1 MTGDLRIIQTGAG
14 PVVPIVDI
22 AAGIG
27 YTRSAI
33 SKMIKRYPEAFN
45 GLSVIQP
52 VETGNRGVQHMICL
66 TREGV
71 DQLLVRLE
79 PASTTKPE
87 LREKV
92 QALKERAFS
101 SRPAALPAPQPV
113 TSPLIDS
120 LNRNADIADIL
131 VDRYNYQPEVAR
143 SLAMAAVVEECGES
157 ALVFKGP
164 AMLPAPKAEETV
176 PALPATTCSQ
186 CIMSEADPDFE
197 KFFSLRKVAE
207 YTGLQEDRAR
217 NILEKTG
224 LLHWEHGI
232 WHLTQVGKQF
242 GKVFTTYPLAPHR
255 MTEKKMIRWSP
266 EAIERVKAY
275 VSAGQSQLV
284 EPTSG

>member
-1 MTGDLRIIQTGAG
+1 MTLRIIQTADG

-33 SKMIKRYPEAFN
+33 SKMLKRYPEAFN

-52 VETGNRGVQHMICL
+52 VETGSRGVQHMICL

-71 DQLLVRLE
+71 DQLLIRLE

-92 QALKERAFS
+92 QALKDRAFS
-101 SRPAALPAPQPV
+101 NHHEAPLAA
-113 TSPLIDS
+113 TTPLIDS

-143 SLAMAAVVEECGES
+143 SLAMAAVVEECGGP
-157 ALVFKGP
+157 ALIFKGP
-164 AMLPAPKAEETV
+164 AMLSAPKAEESV
-176 PALPATTCSQ
+176 PALPLMSCSK
-186 CIMSEADPDFE
+186 CIMSEADPEFE
-197 KFFSLRKVAE
+197 KYFSLRKVAE
-207 YTGLQEDRAR
+207 YTGLQEDRVR
-217 NILEKTG
+217 NILEKSG

-266 EAIERVKAY
+266 AAIERVKTY
-275 VSAGQSQLV
+275 VSAGQAQLV
-284 EPTSG
+284 ESTSG